1 MSVKEVQLKL
11 IKGEISKISSLTHYH
26 FHLDKFTGMKTDFPI
41 EENKT
46 WLQTP

>member
-1 MSVKEVQLKL
+1 MSVKEVQLKF
-11 IKGEISKISSLTHYH
+11 IQDISSLTHYH
-26 FHLDKFTGMKTDFPI
+26 FHLDKFTGMKTDFLI